1 VLRRPSW
8 NRQDLRGVLDS
19 SNPALQPTLTRLE
32 AGDWLGA
39 HAALSRHLVT
49 RRPRFVLTPASRRT
63 LAPAIRQQFPRA
75 AAEAGRRAD
84 RALLGRLDVLA
95 YQDLSFASPAA
106 TGIAVD
112 WHRDPVHH
120 RSAPLL
126 HWSSVPYL
134 RPECGDHKIIWELN
148 RHQHFLGLGRA
159 FWLTG
164 DHRYRDGFIAH
175 LEDWLIAN
183 PPSTGINWA
192 SMLEIALRSLS
203 WVWAL
208 HLFVEADEPDPMPAP
223 TESWPWT
230 IDLLLGLHR
239 QLSLVERNLST
250 YFSPN
255 THLLGEAL
263 GLYVAGRVLPE
274 LAHARRWAER
284 GRSVL
289 TGEIGR
295 QILADGG
302 HAERSL
308 HYHRYTLDFYLL
320 ALAVARVTD
329 DAPAAAAFGEAALQ
343 LARFARAVADHRQT
357 LPQVGDDDGGQLF
370 PMCGTDAADAGESLA
385 LAARLLDRPELSD
398 GRPREAVAWMTGTL
412 TMTPPARSGTSSTA
426 LTASGYLVSCSSRR
440 DHLVMDVGP
449 LGYLNGGHAH
459 SDALSLTLSV
469 AGRPLLVD
477 PGTGCYT
484 IDPVVRDRFRSTA
497 FHNTLTIDGRSQS
510 TPAGPF
516 HWSSAAQARL
526 HAWRSDR
533 AFDFIEA
540 SHDGYHPVSHARQ
553 VVSRPGLWIV
563 VDWVTGGASH
573 RAEGH
578 WHLDPA
584 WGVSDVTG
592 GRARID
598 AVDGSLVWLTCLGA
612 ELEAIHGSAATEL
625 GWYAPAYGRLR
636 PTTTLRARRSD
647 DTPFSIVTV
656 IADAVGPI
664 RLGWLGERE
673 IADPGGVAFR
683 IETAD
688 WVETASLAAPDP
700 EPLASTGRLRRRCGA
715 IQTDARL
722 LIVRERA
729 NGEVTDVWTTDASRV
744 ETSDGAPLCE
754 AQGEAL
760 LHTHL
765 RPLNI
770 GRARVARALCV

>member
-1 VLRRPSW
+1 VTA
-8 NRQDLRGVLDS
+8 S
-19 SNPALQPTLTRLE
+19 S
-32 AGDWLGA
+32 
-39 HAALSRHLVT
+39 
-49 RRPRFVLTPASRRT
+49 RT
-63 LAPAIRQQFPRA
+63 
-75 AAEAGRRAD
+75 
-84 RALLGRLDVLA
+84 
-95 YQDLSFASPAA
+95 S
-106 TGIAVD
+106 
-112 WHRDPVHH
+112 
-120 RSAPLL
+120 
-126 HWSSVPYL
+126 
-134 RPECGDHKIIWELN
+134 N
-148 RHQHFLGLGRA
+148 
-159 FWLTG
+159 
-164 DHRYRDGFIAH
+164 
-175 LEDWLIAN
+175 WLIA
-183 PPSTGINWA
+183 TRRAGINWA

-208 HLFVEADEPDPMPAP
+208 HLFVETDEPDPMPAP

-255 THLLGEAL
+255 THLLGRRS
-263 GLYVAGRVLPE
+263 GVAGRVLPE

-357 LPQVGDDDGGQLF
+357 LPHVGDDDGGQLF

-412 TMTPPARSGTSSTA
+412 TMTSPARSGTSSTA

-516 HWSSAAQARL
+516 HWSSAAQAKL

-540 SHDGYHPVSHARQ
+540 SHDGYRPVSHARQ

-598 AVDGSLVWLTCLGA
+598 AADGSLVWLTCLGA

-664 RLGWLGERE
+664 RLDWLGERE
-673 IADPGGVAFR
+673 MRNPVAWLFVSR
-683 IETAD
+683 PPTGWKPRAWPPLTRSRWPAQD
-688 WVETASLAAPDP
+688 ASAAGAAPFRP
-700 EPLASTGRLRRRCGA
+700 MRACSSSGNALTGRSP
-715 IQTDARL
+715 T
-722 LIVRERA
+722 
-729 NGEVTDVWTTDASRV
+729 WTTDASRV
-744 ETSDGAPLCE
+744 ETSDGAPC
-754 AQGEAL
+754 AGAGGPFC
-760 LHTHL
+760 T
-765 RPLNI
+765 PI
-770 GRARVARALCV
+770 SGR